1 MKLKKLLLALGGACL
16 LASCDYL
23 DKTPDEDMTIPDVFT
38 NPDWTRAFLSN
49 IYSWLPNEANFAD
62 DGGFRSPFT
71 GGCDEMEIAYG
82 GAYSHMINA
91 GSWNSDNVSR
101 IPIWKEGYAAIRS
114 INIFLSYIDRAN
126 ATAEQIRNWKG

>member
-1 MKLKKLLLALGGACL
+1 
-16 LASCDYL
+16 
-23 DKTPDEDMTIPDVFT
+23 
-38 NPDWTRAFLSN
+38 
-49 IYSWLPNEANFAD
+49 
-62 DGGFRSPFT
+62 
-71 GGCDEMEIAYG
+71 MEIAYG

-126 ATAEQIRNWKG
+126 ATAEQIHNWKGEALFLRAYYPFLLVVRFHNIPLILSVPEK